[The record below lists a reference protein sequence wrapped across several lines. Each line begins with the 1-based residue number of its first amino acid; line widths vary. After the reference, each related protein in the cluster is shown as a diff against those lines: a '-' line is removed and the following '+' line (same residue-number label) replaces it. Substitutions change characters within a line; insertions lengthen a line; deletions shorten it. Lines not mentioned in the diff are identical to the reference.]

1 MFVIKGSVKRR
12 NLVPVNVWKQ
22 LRRKRS
28 VSSTS
33 MPDLA
38 RPGFGREPFDEVFG
52 AGVDVPDELLG
63 AADI

>member
-1 MFVIKGSVKRR
+1 MFVIKGSVNRR

-33 MPDLA
+33 MPDLG
-38 RPGFGREPFDEVFG
+38 RPGLGRDPFDELFAAV
-52 AGVDVPDELLG
+52 VDELLG
-63 AADI
+63 I